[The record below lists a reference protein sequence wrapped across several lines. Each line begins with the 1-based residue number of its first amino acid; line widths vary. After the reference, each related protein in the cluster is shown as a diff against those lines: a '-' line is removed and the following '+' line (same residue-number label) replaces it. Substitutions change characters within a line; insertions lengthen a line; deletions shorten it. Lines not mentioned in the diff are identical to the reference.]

1 MGNSFP
7 LFEIYGGR
15 TISSMISFIS
25 GRKNGLRGEYP
36 ALTFFAV
43 QNHLGDS
50 MKIVTWMMTAAL
62 LSCGGKTVMEIAP
75 EKDIHS
81 YANAQ
86 DVRVQH
92 LDLDLNVD
100 FEKRELSGS
109 ATWTFDNL
117 TGTDHLMLD
126 TRNLVIERVTLG
138 DAAAAFGFGDSS
150 KTFGKALRIPIS
162 PSDRKVT
169 IMYRTTEGA
178 DALQWLTPAQ
188 TAGGQRPFLFTQSQA
203 ILARTWIPC
212 QDGPGVRFT
221 YTARISCPP
230 QLLAVMSAENPTAK
244 NADGVYQFRMEQ
256 KIPSYLM
263 ALAVGD
269 LEFRPLGTRSGVYAE
284 ASMIER
290 CVYEFADTEKMIE
303 TAESLYG
310 PYRWGRYDLLVLPPS
325 FPFGGM
331 ENPRLTFAT
340 PTILAGDRSLV
351 SLVSH
356 ELAHSWSGNLV
367 TNATWNDFWLNEGFT
382 VYFERRIDE
391 AVYGKSFAEMQ
402 ASLGLQDLREEMK
415 RLGDHHRDTWLS
427 LDLSG
432 RDPDE
437 GVGDVAYEKGYFF
450 LRRIEESIGRER
462 FDNFLKNYFNTY
474 AFQPMTGKG
483 FVNLL
488 RRELLTTPELE
499 KQVNIQAW
507 VYGPGIPDNCP
518 QPQSDAFTKVEEQL
532 STWLGGM
539 NARELKTDGW
549 VTQQWLHF
557 LRKLP
562 ASIPAARMD
571 ELDKQF
577 MFTKSGN
584 SEILCEWF
592 QRCIENQ
599 YRKSY
604 PTLEKYLI
612 EIGRRKL
619 VKPLYT
625 KLAQNSADLEWA
637 KNVYKEA
644 RPGYHAVTASTI
656 DHILGVNI

>member
-1 MGNSFP
+1 MKLLP
-7 LFEIYGGR
+7 L
-15 TISSMISFIS
+15 
-25 GRKNGLRGEYP
+25 
-36 ALTFFAV
+36 LT
-43 QNHLGDS
+43 
-50 MKIVTWMMTAAL
+50 MAAL
-62 LSCGGKTVMEIAP
+62 LGCGGKAVMEIAP
-75 EKDIHS
+75 EKDVHS
-81 YANAQ
+81 YANAH
-86 DVRVQH
+86 DVQVRH

-100 FEKRELSGS
+100 FEKKQLSGS
-109 ATWTFDNL
+109 ATWTFDNR
-117 TGTDHLMLD
+117 TGSDHLVLD
-126 TRNLVIERVTLG
+126 TRNLEIERVTVG
-138 DAAAAFGFGDSS
+138 DVAVDFKFGDSS
-150 KTFGKALRIPIS
+150 KIFGKALHIPIS
-162 PSDRKVT
+162 PSDRKVAVT
-169 IMYRTTEGA
+169 YRTTDGA

-188 TAGGQRPFLFTQSQA
+188 TAGGQHPFLFTQSQA

-221 YTARISCPP
+221 YTARITCPP
-230 QLLAVMSAENPTAK
+230 QLLAVMSAENPTARS
-244 NADGVYQFRMEQ
+244 ADGIYIFKMEQ

-269 LEFRPLGTRSGVYAE
+269 LEFRSLGARSGVYAE
-284 ASMIER
+284 PAMIER
-290 CVYEFADTEKMIE
+290 CVVEFADTETMIE

-382 VYFERRIDE
+382 TYFERRIDE
-391 AVYGKSFAEMQ
+391 VVYGKSFAEMQ
-402 ASLGLQDLREEMK
+402 AILGLQDLREEMK
-415 RLGDHHRDTWLS
+415 RLGENHRDTWLS
-427 LDLSG
+427 LDLAN

-450 LRRIEESIGRER
+450 LRRIEESVGRDT
-462 FDNFLKNYFNTY
+462 FDNFLKNYFTTY
-474 AFQPMTGKG
+474 AFQSMTGKG
-483 FVNLL
+483 FLDLL
-488 RRELLTTPELE
+488 RRDLLTTPELE
-499 KQVNIQAW
+499 KQVNVQAW
-507 VYGPGIPDNCP
+507 VYGPGIPANCP
-518 QPQSDAFTKVEEQL
+518 LPQSDAFVMVEEQL
-532 STWLGGM
+532 HAWTEGK
-539 NARELKTDGW
+539 NAGELETTGW

-562 ASIPAARMD
+562 ASIPASR
-571 ELDKQF
+571 LDDLDGKF
-577 MFTKSGN
+577 KFTQSGN

-592 QRCIENQ
+592 QRCIENN

-604 PTLEKYLI
+604 PAIEKYLK

-625 KLAQNSADLEWA
+625 KLAETKEGLDWA
-637 KNVYKEA
+637 RSVYKLA
-644 RPGYHAVTASTI
+644 RPGYHSVTASTV
-656 DHILGVNI
+656 DQILTWN